1 MSVKLKKVL
10 YSPTTTVGTSSA
22 LRFKMGIIPES
33 VRLLQA
39 NYPGT
44 YHFGPYGNPALNDY
58 VAGLP
63 FGRYLALRHYLDTTV
78 SFPAPYSWANWRT
91 NPNNLYIE
99 VDQAHSGTT
108 GSVPARVIEYLEVQ
122 NSSITVG
129 WPGPK
134 GTRVGGLM
142 LSKTKPPTNRPKEP
156 VYRKPRLLVA
166 RKPVRRPPV
175 SLRMNPPNQLSGEG
189 RGPYQARLNTWLF
202 RKSRKEEKLTLLADR
217 KYFQQLA
224 KYKVVN
230 LVNEK
235 RILKS
240 KETFKEVTLKYQKRL
255 LKYEELVRK
264 SKELTYKRAPIHPE
278 GIPQDNPYGL
288 IKMTFREVPTFL
300 QFVSGDDSIYLTQ
313 DNINVA
319 SYYNMNPSSQEW
331 YDLFN
336 TFFVVYGTSALTDKT
351 PVADLAQYGE
361 GIRNMILST
370 IDPYLVDIDNKLKRK
385 IHQKLKNQTVHIG
398 NIIAERKQTMDL
410 VQSSVKRILQLIK
423 AKKNIF
429 KAAASY
435 AKNAKQIA
443 SDILAF
449 KFGVEPLM
457 NDIQSFAKYLDTGV
471 DEPIVTVRANTGK
484 ANAIPLKVETGSF
497 TFVGFVEISYTVK
510 CVVDNPAG
518 RALSEFGLINPL
530 EILWEV
536 TPWSF
541 VVDWFFPVGDWL
553 SNKTSDFGLT
563 FKTGTRKVK
572 LVGTFTTEGS
582 QNGLPPGS
590 VSGTDANSALVDFD
604 GEVIGRTVLT
614 AIPNLPAIKL
624 KNPLSWSHGV
634 ESVALAVQKLKI
646 RR

>member
-1 MSVKLKKVL
+1 MSVKLKKVI
-10 YSPTTTVGTSSA
+10 YSPTMTVGTSSA
-22 LRFKMGIIPES
+22 LRFKMGVVPEA

-39 NYPGT
+39 NYPGL
-44 YHFGPYGNPALNDY
+44 YHFGPYGNPALNGF
-58 VAGLP
+58 VAALP
-63 FGRYLALRHYLDTTV
+63 FDGYLALRNYLDPI

-91 NPNNLYIE
+91 DPNNLYKE
-99 VDQAHSGTT
+99 VDQAHSGST
-108 GSVPARVIEYLEVQ
+108 GSSTARVIEYLEVQ
-122 NSSITVG
+122 NSSNTIG

-134 GTRVGGLM
+134 GIRVGGLM

-156 VYRKPRLLVA
+156 VYRKPRLLAA
-166 RKPVRRPPV
+166 RKPIRRPPV
-175 SLRMNPPNQLSGEG
+175 FLRMNPPNQLPGEG
-189 RGPYQARLNTWLF
+189 RANYQTRLNIWSL
-202 RKSRKEEKLTLLADR
+202 RKSRKETKLISLADR
-217 KYFQQLA
+217 KYFQLLKKYKENLLIDEKRVLKSKDTFKSVLS
-224 KYKVVN
+224 KYKV
-230 LVNEK
+230 
-235 RILKS
+235 
-240 KETFKEVTLKYQKRL
+240 RL
-255 LKYEELVRK
+255 ARFEELVRR
-264 SKELTYKRAPIHPE
+264 SKELTYKKAPIHPE

-288 IKMTFREVPTFL
+288 IKMAFREIPTFL
-300 QFVSGDDSIYLTQ
+300 QFVSGDDSIYNTP
-313 DNINVA
+313 DNINIA
-319 SYYNMNPSSQEW
+319 NYYSLSAPEM
-331 YDLFN
+331 YILFN
-336 TFFVVYGTSALTDKT
+336 TYFVVYGTSALTDQT
-351 PVADLAQYGE
+351 SSTDLAQYGE
-361 GIRNMILST
+361 GIRNLILNAV
-370 IDPYLVDIDNKLKRK
+370 DPYLVEFDDKLKRK

-423 AKKNIF
+423 VKKNIF

-449 KFGVEPLM
+449 KFGVEPLI
-457 NDIQSFAKYLDTGV
+457 NDIQSFAKYLDGGV
-471 DEPIVTVRANTGK
+471 DEPIITVRANTGK
-484 ANAIPLKVETGSF
+484 ANAIPIKVETSSF
-497 TFVGFVEISYTVK
+497 TFVGFVEISYTIK

-541 VVDWFFPVGDWL
+541 VIDWFFPVGDWL

-572 LVGTFTTEGS
+572 LVGTFSTEGS

-590 VSGTDANSALVDFD
+590 SSGTDANSALVDFD

-614 AIPNLPAIKL
+614 GIPNLPTIRL
-624 KNPLSWSHGV
+624 KNPLSWSHGI

-646 RR
+646 R